1 MQPPEEWDQGDEV
14 ALTLHETPN
23 NMRKTIKLSCSLLL
37 MACAMPVFTHA
48 QNLLHAPQKIVI
60 DAPRNRLLVSND
72 TITGD
77 IVQIDSAGNQTWF
90 VQGAGFID
98 GMEIVGDTVYGVCKN
113 RKIKA
118 YHLVTKQIV
127 MDKTIPGVSAKYL
140 SSITYDSAGHLFIS
154 CPKLNEIYK
163 LRISDQSWW
172 LFASN
177 NGLNNPNGILLERER
192 NRIVVIGDSPS
203 PSPINAISLADS
215 AVSTITTTGFNSPD
229 GIVRDKFGYYY
240 VGGYY
245 LQAIFIINPGFSQ
258 PPSSFFPGTSMV
270 YPTYDIR
277 DHSLLVTHYNANT
290 WERIPL
296 TTTGISN
303 VKQLQEFTLHPV
315 SPNPFHTRV
324 TIKFE
329 LNRHLKAQVV
339 VYDSSGN
346 QVAKLMN
353 AEQGPGSYSISWDG
367 INSSGDAVANGMYY
381 FSMTVNGVIQ
391 TQKALMTK

>member
-1 MQPPEEWDQGDEV
+1 MDFTLKPGSIMRKIFTLTILLLSI
-14 ALTLHETPN
+14 ACTMSTLTL
-23 NMRKTIKLSCSLLL
+23 
-37 MACAMPVFTHA
+37 A

-77 IVQIDSAGNQTWF
+77 IVQIDSAGNQTYF

-127 MDKTIPGVSAKYL
+127 MDKTIPGASTKYL
-140 SSITYDSAGHLFIS
+140 SSITSDSAGHLFIS

-163 LRISDQSWW
+163 LRISDQAWW
-172 LFASN
+172 LFAGNS
-177 NGLNNPNGILLERER
+177 GLNNPNGILLERELG
-192 NRIVVIGDSPS
+192 RIVVIGDSPS
-203 PSPINAISLADS
+203 PSSIYAISLADS
-215 AVSTITTTGFNSPD
+215 AVSTITTTTFNSPD

-245 LQAIFIINPGFSQ
+245 LQAIFMINPGFSQ

-277 DHSLLVTHYNANT
+277 DHSLLVTHYNTNT

-303 VKQLQEFTLHPV
+303 VRQLQEFTLSPV
-315 SPNPFHTRV
+315 SPNPFHTEI

-329 LNRHLKAQVV
+329 LNRHLKAQMI

-346 QVAKLMN
+346 QVAELMN
-353 AEQGPGSYSISWDG
+353 AAQGPGRYSITWDG
-367 INSSGDAVANGMYY
+367 KCSSGARVAAGMYY
-381 FSMTVNGVIQ
+381 FRMNVNGVIQ
-391 TQKALMTK
+391 TQKALMTKQE

>member
-1 MQPPEEWDQGDEV
+1 M
-14 ALTLHETPN
+14 AFTTPAF
-23 NMRKTIKLSCSLLL
+23 SQ
-37 MACAMPVFTHA
+37 A

-118 YHLVTKQIV
+118 YHLVTKQLV
-127 MDKTIPGVSAKYL
+127 MDKTIPGLSAKYL
-140 SSITYDSAGHLFIS
+140 SSITSDSAGHLFIS

-172 LFASN
+172 VFVN
-177 NGLNNPNGILLERER
+177 NGLNNPNGILLEKEK
-192 NRIVVIGDSPS
+192 NRIVVIGDSPV
-203 PSPINAISLADS
+203 PSSIYAISLADS
-215 AVSTITTTGFNSPD
+215 IVSPLLSTSFNSPD

-245 LQAIFIINPGFSQ
+245 LQAIFMIDPDFSQ
-258 PPSSFFPGTSMV
+258 PPTSFFPGTSMV
-270 YPTYDIR
+270 YPTYDVR
-277 DHSLLVTHYNANT
+277 DHSLLVTHYNTNG

-296 TTTGISN
+296 TTTGTSRM
-303 VKQLQEFTLHPV
+303 KRPREFIMYPV
-315 SPNPFHTRV
+315 SSNPFQSSV
-324 TIKFE
+324 AIKFE
-329 LNRHLKAQVV
+329 LNSHLKTQLDVH
-339 VYDSSGN
+339 DSTG
-346 QVAKLMN
+346 KLF
-353 AEQGPGSYSISWDG
+353 AELLNEEKEPGSYSISWDG
-367 INSSGDAVANGMYY
+367 KSSSGDTPADGFYY
-381 FSMTVNGVIQ
+381 FRMTVNGVIQ
-391 TQKALMTK
+391 TQKALLIKQK

>member
-1 MQPPEEWDQGDEV
+1 MRKTFTLRSLLLSMACMMS
-14 ALTLHETPN
+14 ALTL
-23 NMRKTIKLSCSLLL
+23 
-37 MACAMPVFTHA
+37 A

-72 TITGD
+72 TVTGD
-77 IVQIDSAGNQTWF
+77 IVQIDSAGNQTYF

-127 MDKTIPGVSAKYL
+127 MEKSIPGVSTKYL
-140 SSITYDSAGHLFIS
+140 SSITSDSAGHLFIS

-163 LRISDQSWW
+163 LRISDQAWW
-172 LFASN
+172 LFAGN
-177 NGLNNPNGILLERER
+177 NGLNNPNGILLERTF

-203 PSPINAISLADS
+203 PSSIYAISLTDS
-215 AVSTITTTGFNSPD
+215 SVSTITTTSFNSPD

-245 LQAIFIINPGFSQ
+245 LQAIFIIDPGFGQ
-258 PPSSFFPGTSMV
+258 LPSSFFPGTSMV

-277 DHSLLVTHYNANT
+277 DHSLLVTHYNTNT

-303 VKQLQEFTLHPV
+303 VKHLKEFTLYPV
-315 SPNPFHTRV
+315 SPNPFNTEV

-329 LNRHLKAQVV
+329 LNRHLKAQMF
-339 VYDSSGN
+339 VYDSSGS

-353 AEQGPGSYSISWDG
+353 AEQGPGRYSISWDG
-367 INSSGDAVANGMYY
+367 KSSSGDVLADGMYY
-381 FSMTVNGVIQ
+381 FRMTVNGVVQ
-391 TQKALMTK
+391 TQKALMTKQK